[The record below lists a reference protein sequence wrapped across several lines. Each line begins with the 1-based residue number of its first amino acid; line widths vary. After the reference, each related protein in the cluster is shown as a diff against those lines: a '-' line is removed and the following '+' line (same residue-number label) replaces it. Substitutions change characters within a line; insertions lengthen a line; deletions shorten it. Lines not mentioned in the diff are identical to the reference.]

1 MNSRAILG
9 LAGLSLVGAV
19 IAGYWGFTLSRQ
31 PAAAPVVAQTGIVTP
46 AAATPQAAA
55 PQEED
60 TRQPV
65 VVLLHDVNNPLSLFL
80 SSGVLACTLEYASSW
95 AIEKLYHMR
104 FWDYSGKPF
113 NINGRICLL
122 YSLFWGALGI
132 FWIKDIYPFMA
143 KWILKLPNRAG
154 KILTWVLSIFL
165 AVNCLV
171 SAAAVY
177 RWSERLHDEPPKT
190 WIGSVMDARF
200 PNERMERIYANMNF
214 GDSE

>member
-1 MNSRAILG
+1 M
-9 LAGLSLVGAV
+9 
-19 IAGYWGFTLSRQ
+19 
-31 PAAAPVVAQTGIVTP
+31 
-46 AAATPQAAA
+46 
-55 PQEED
+55 
-60 TRQPV
+60 
-65 VVLLHDVNNPLSLFL
+65 LFL
-80 SSGVLACTLEYASSW
+80 WCLFVGSVVEYVCSWLQEVLFGSRS
-95 AIEKLYHMR
+95 
-104 FWDYSGKPF
+104 WDYSRVPF

-177 RWSERLHDEPPKT
+177 RWAARLHAEPPNAG
-190 WIGSVMDARF
+190 IGSVMDARL